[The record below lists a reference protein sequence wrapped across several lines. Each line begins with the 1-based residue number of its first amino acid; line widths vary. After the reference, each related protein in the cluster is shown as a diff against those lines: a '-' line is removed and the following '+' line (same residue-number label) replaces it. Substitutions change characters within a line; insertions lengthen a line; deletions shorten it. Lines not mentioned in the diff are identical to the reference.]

1 MDRYWIERDGWRAKS
16 LLDPKWEGT
25 NMALAFNM
33 LMRNGGFEDH
43 ATMVRLSAGKKWDYQ
58 RYNIVPCKACQGDFR
73 GPSHPLLRCSNLT
86 MTVARNLWVS
96 NCKEHIAR
104 AKPARLRIKLLEIM
118 HHVLTS
124 EGGEFA
130 AVGTFLPGWVKKI
143 EEPTVMSPCDL
154 MVIKKFLRVVAGGAR
169 LVMREYSRIKEVS
182 EGDARELRQL
192 SMGQFLGQEAIVK
205 QRKPAVA
212 WKASNAP
219 SDTVWDSAGTDGKH
233 LVWRTSEPT
242 TMAET
247 GGRQGVVHPGS
258 RDAQVTAAPVKRKQ
272 NPWKRGLQWFS
283 PRPR

>member
-1 MDRYWIERDGWRAKS
+1 MDKYWIERDGWRAKS
-16 LLDPKWEGT
+16 LLDPKWEGS
-25 NMALAFNM
+25 NMALAFPL
-33 LMRNGGFEDH
+33 LMRNGGFEDY
-43 ATMVRLSAGKKWDYQ
+43 ATMVRLAAGKKWDYQ

-96 NCKEHIAR
+96 NCREHISK
-104 AKPARLRIKLLEIM
+104 AKPARMRNKLLEIM

-143 EEPTVMSPCDL
+143 EESTVTPPGDL
-154 MVIKKFLRVVAGGAR
+154 YVIKKFLRVVAGGAR

-182 EGDARELRQL
+182 EGNARELRQL
-192 SMGQFLGQEAIVK
+192 SMGQFLCLDAVPK
-205 QRKPAVA
+205 QRKPTVA

-219 SDTVWDSAGTDGKH
+219 PDTVWESTGPDGKH
-233 LVWRTSEPT
+233 LEWKTPEHTST
-242 TMAET
+242 TEC
-247 GGRQGVVHPGS
+247 GDHSGREHS
-258 RDAQVTAAPVKRKQ
+258 RRRAAHQITASKKQ
-272 NPWKRGLQWFS
+272 NPWKNGLQWFS